1 MAGAAPLDTTAEA
14 DAVQRRLY
22 QRLGGRERVAIM
34 FRLNETVRRLA
45 MAGIRAR
52 HPDYS
57 DAQVQQAN
65 ARLVL
70 GDAVVRAV
78 WPDRALVDP

>member
-45 MAGIRAR
+45 MAGMRAR

-57 DAQVQQAN
+57 DAQVQQAY

>member
-1 MAGAAPLDTTAEA
+1 MGGA
-14 DAVQRRLY
+14 
-22 QRLGGRERVAIM
+22 ERVATM
-34 FRLNETVRRLA
+34 FRLNETVRQLA

-52 HPDYS
+52 HPNHDEH
-57 DAQVQQAN
+57 QVRHAY

-78 WPDRALVDP
+78 WPDRDLVEP